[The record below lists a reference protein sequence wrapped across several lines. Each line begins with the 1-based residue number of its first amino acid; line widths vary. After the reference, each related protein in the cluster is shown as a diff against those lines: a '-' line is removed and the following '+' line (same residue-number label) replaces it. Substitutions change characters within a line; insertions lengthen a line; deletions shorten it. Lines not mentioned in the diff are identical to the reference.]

1 MKIPHSR
8 PILISFGLASTALVM
23 CGLLL
28 LEWQGGTA
36 AVESFEWV
44 SHTLEVQREL
54 ATVEARMSEAESGQ
68 RGYLLTGQPV
78 TAITATSVQM
88 RDGQS
93 YASDLT
99 AVIGYLR
106 GQELGVDPPVVDEKG
121 FVPVNDFFQ
130 HPAFPDLF
138 AIGDAATF
146 PRAAP
151 KSMLQARLQAPLAA
165 QNLGAQARGQS
176 GERVSST
183 RLRQGRVIALP
194 DVGGETAMV
203 LQGGKVMAGS
213 WPLLLRTLVDHAYFL
228 RRSK

>member
-1 MKIPHSR
+1 MGHLGAR
-8 PILISFGLASTALVM
+8 AADALEAILSKPGV
-23 CGLLL
+23 
-28 LEWQGGTA
+28 
-36 AVESFEWV
+36 
-44 SHTLEVQREL
+44 R
-54 ATVEARMSEAESGQ
+54 
-68 RGYLLTGQPV
+68 LLTGQPV